1 MNPAENKFANSRNR
15 DDPPVVKKP
24 LFYLAGILAALA
36 FSSCAYTPYDPYY
49 EPSYSV
55 GYGEGYGYGGRSFS
69 TSLFISTGDSRW
81 GYDPGCHSYYDY
93 HRRCYYDPY
102 LYGYYPVGYRPAF
115 VYGTPHPYGWSPGR
129 NTIRPPSRVTNITI
143 SNYRD
148 RESSYRSSN
157 YSWSRQVEP
166 RPGTDDRS
174 PHSGLYRPYSQERS
188 SNFDRNPRGSDRSEN
203 LNRYPNTQQEKT
215 VRQPNVTR
223 QVNSFTP
230 PVRSQ
235 SQAYSES
242 ASPSSAVVPQPT
254 QRLPFG
260 GSRYA
265 PSPGAQESN
274 QAQPSRGTP
283 QIPSRSPFGRRKNND
298 GP

>member
-1 MNPAENKFANSRNR
+1 
-15 DDPPVVKKP
+15 VKKV
-24 LFYLAGILAALA
+24 LFYLPGILAALA
-36 FSSCAYTPYDPYY
+36 LSSCAYTPYDSYY

-93 HRRCYYDPY
+93 HRRSYYDPY
-102 LYGYYPVGYRPAF
+102 LHGYYPVGYRPVF
-115 VYGTPHPYGWSPGR
+115 VYGAPHPYGWSPGR

-148 RESSYRSSN
+148 RKSSYRSSN
-157 YSWSRQVEP
+157 YSWSRQVEQ
-166 RPGTDDRS
+166 RSNTYDRS
-174 PHSGLYRPYSQERS
+174 SNSGLYRSYSPERS
-188 SNFDRNPRGSDRSEN
+188 NNYYRDNRGSDRSDSF
-203 LNRYPNTQQEKT
+203 NRYPNTQQDKAA
-215 VRQPNVTR
+215 RQPNVTR

-235 SQAYSES
+235 SQTYSES
-242 ASPSSAVVPQPT
+242 ASPSSAVAPQPT

-265 PSPGAQESN
+265 PSSGTRESD
-274 QAQPSRGTP
+274 QAEPSRGTP
-283 QIPSRSPFGRRKNND
+283 QTPSRSPFGRRKNND
-298 GP
+298 GPGPQ

>member
-1 MNPAENKFANSRNR
+1 M
-15 DDPPVVKKP
+15 KKP
-24 LFYLAGILAALA
+24 LFYLAGILASLA

-49 EPSYSV
+49 DPSYSV

-69 TSLFISTGDSRW
+69 TSFFISTGDSRW

-102 LYGYYPVGYRPAF
+102 LNGYYPVGYRPVF
-115 VYGTPHPYGWSPGR
+115 VYGTPHPYGWSPSR

-157 YSWSRQVEP
+157 YSWSKQVEQ
-166 RPGTDDRS
+166 RPSTHDRS
-174 PHSGLYRPYSQERS
+174 SNSELYRPYSQERS
-188 SNFDRNPRGSDRSEN
+188 SNYDRDPRGSDRSEN

-215 VRQPNVTR
+215 IRQPNGTR

-230 PVRSQ
+230 PVLSQ
-235 SQAYSES
+235 SQTYSES

-260 GSRYA
+260 GSRHA

-274 QAQPSRGTP
+274 QAQPSHGTP

-298 GP
+298 EP